1 MTRTQAQIDEYLE
14 KLLEQREKEIDRIY
28 LDQLKAIREQIAEM
42 YERYAKGETL
52 TYADMMKYNR
62 LEKQLELI
70 REELQKIYKEVGQV
84 IFKSI
89 EEQFLENY
97 FRTAYLLEY
106 EAQQKMGYG
115 RSIPDVV
122 EEVIQNPIAG
132 LTLNEILEK
141 NRQAITWRIRQE
153 VTQGLIAGE
162 SYQKMAQR
170 IREVLGSDRNKAL
183 TVVWTE
189 AGRAQILGRLK
200 AIEKAEEYF
209 KVERVWNAT
218 LDRRTRP
225 THRALDGQKADEEG
239 YFHFRGMRAKGPHL
253 WGVARMDI
261 RCRCTVRVQILGEEP
276 RVRRARKDDGSS
288 EIIPWTSY
296 EDWYKNRIGN

>member
-276 RVRRARKDDGSS
+276 RVRRARKDDGPS

>member
-209 KVERVWNAT
+209 EVERVWNAT

>member
-153 VTQGLIAGE
+153 ITQGLIAGE

-170 IREVLGSDRNKAL
+170 IRSALGGDRSKAL
-183 TVVWTE
+183 TVAWTE
-189 AGRAQILGRLK
+189 AGRAQILGRLE
-200 AIEKAEEYF
+200 AIEQAEEYIE
-209 KVERVWNAT
+209 VERVWDAA

-225 THRALDGQKADEEG
+225 AHRVLDGQKADEEG
-239 YFHFRGMRAKGPHL
+239 YFHYRGMRAKGPHL

-261 RCRCTVRVQILGEEP
+261 RCRCTVRVQIEGEQP
-276 RVRRARKDDGSS
+276 SVRRARRDDGST
-288 EIIPWTSY
+288 EIIPWTNY
-296 EDWYKNRIGN
+296 EDWYKNRIES

>member
-239 YFHFRGMRAKGPHL
+239 YFHFRGLRAKGPHL

-276 RVRRARKDDGSS
+276 RVRRARKDDGPS

>member
-239 YFHFRGMRAKGPHL
+239 YFHFRGMRSKGPHL
-253 WGVARMDI
+253 WGVASMDI
-261 RCRCTVRVQILGEEP
+261 RCRCTVRVQVFGEEP
-276 RVRRARKDDGSS
+276 TVRRARKDDGPS

>member
-28 LDQLKAIREQIAEM
+28 LDQLKAIRKQIAEM
-42 YERYAKGETL
+42 YERYAKGEAL

-239 YFHFRGMRAKGPHL
+239 YFHFRGMRSKGPHL
-253 WGVARMDI
+253 WGVASMDI
-261 RCRCTVRVQILGEEP
+261 RCRCTVRVQVFGEEP
-276 RVRRARKDDGSS
+276 TVRRARKDDGPS

>member
-1 MTRTQAQIDEYLE
+1 MAWEIVKMTRTQAQIDEYLE

-106 EAQQKMGYG
+106 EAQQEMGYG

-122 EEVIQNPIAG
+122 EGVIQNPIAG

-141 NRQAITWRIRQE
+141 DRQAITWRIRQA

-209 KVERVWNAT
+209 
-218 LDRRTRP
+218 
-225 THRALDGQKADEEG
+225 
-239 YFHFRGMRAKGPHL
+239 
-253 WGVARMDI
+253 
-261 RCRCTVRVQILGEEP
+261 
-276 RVRRARKDDGSS
+276 
-288 EIIPWTSY
+288 
-296 EDWYKNRIGN
+296 